1 MPDIHLANQ
10 LDRLETA
17 ILDLVSC
24 RVRLGL
30 WSSHALLAFLRFWRW
45 RRDWTDCVKQLRG
58 HVEQSSGAG
67 EGCEQGLETDR
78 QNHVAKDAST

>member
-30 WSSHALLAFLRFWRW
+30 WPSHALLTFLRFWRW
-45 RRDWTDCVKQLRG
+45 RRDWTDCIKQLGGHVKQ
-58 HVEQSSGAG
+58 SSSAG
-67 EGCEQGLETDR
+67 ERCKQGLETGC
-78 QNHVAKDAST
+78 QNQFARHVLV

>member
-24 RVRLGL
+24 RVRIGF
-30 WSSHALLAFLRFWRW
+30 WSSNTLLAFLRFWRW
-45 RRDWTDCVKQLRG
+45 RWDWKDRVKQLGG
-58 HVEQSSGAG
+58 HVEQSSGPG

-78 QNHVAKDAST
+78 QIHVARDASM